1 MTKTVAI
8 IGQGLTGIT
17 AGLMLAQHRY
27 GHKNGERHDILLIG
41 AKPRLIGGL
50 QLAPNGLEALRAIG
64 LYDAALDSGV
74 RLDNIVITA
83 MSDGRALAEI
93 PHPQNRI
100 YIGIGRSDLYQA
112 IEAKLGRQKNVERI
126 ESPAL
131 SITRANDK
139 MELVLEDGQ
148 TLYVDEIIGADGV
161 NGLCRS
167 FVCGAQL
174 TAKAAPY
181 YAMRCDIE
189 ANVLPRLFSRA
200 QTQLILGDGCHFVSY
215 PMAGQRRIN
224 MVFCASSEQ
233 LGPEWQAQ
241 LLAPHPILKYVAD
254 ASPHWV
260 KLPLFSNGLPASWR
274 RMHVTLIG
282 DAAHIM
288 PPHLA
293 QGAGQS
299 FVDIAYLKAQLQEEA
314 LSDALRSM
322 AIMRASQL
330 KSTTSKASL
339 TGQVMR
345 LSGLPG
351 QLRDSLLG
359 LSGTHLLENWLADV
373 WHAKH

>member
-8 IGQGLTGIT
+8 IGQGLTGVT
-17 AGLMLAQHRY
+17 AGLMLAEHSY
-27 GHKNGERHDILLIG
+27 DILLVG
-41 AKPRLIGGL
+41 AKPSLVGGL

-64 LYDAALDSGV
+64 FYDAALSSGV
-74 RLDNIVITA
+74 RLDNIAITA
-83 MSDGRALAEI
+83 MNDGRTLAEI

-100 YIGIGRSDLYQA
+100 YIGIGRADLYQA
-112 IEAKLGRQKNVERI
+112 VEGKLSGKKNVERI
-126 ESPAL
+126 ASPAI
-131 SITRANDK
+131 SILRRNDK

-148 TLYVDEIIGADGV
+148 TLYVDEIIGADGA

-174 TAKAAPY
+174 KVKTAHY
-181 YAMRCDIE
+181 YAMRCEIE
-189 ANVLPRLFSRA
+189 ASALPRLFSRK

-215 PMAGQRRIN
+215 PIAGQRRIN
-224 MVFCASSEQ
+224 AVFCASPEK

-241 LLAPHPILKYVAD
+241 LFAPHPILKYIAD
-254 ASPHWV
+254 ASAQWV
-260 KLPLFSNGLPASWR
+260 KLPLFANSLPASWR
-274 RMHVTLIG
+274 RMQVTLIG

-299 FVDIAYLKAQLQEEA
+299 FEDIAYLKAQLQENP

-322 AIMRASQL
+322 AILRASQL

-339 TGQVMR
+339 TGQVIR
-345 LSGLPG
+345 LSGVPAK
-351 QLRDSLLG
+351 LRDSLLG
-359 LSGTHLLENWLADV
+359 LSGTELLENWLADV
-373 WHAKH
+373 WQAKT